1 MLSPVANV
9 HHSVLP
15 KLGEIGHVILRRNRF
30 GDHEYL
36 LGKRKE
42 KWQVVAFPLSDS
54 ADQRYSR
61 GIHTV
66 YVQSLNHGI
75 IKKVSGFYFEGG
87 SR

>member
-1 MLSPVANV
+1 MLSSLANV
-9 HHSVLP
+9 HHSILP
-15 KLGEIGHVILRRNRF
+15 KLGEIGYVVIRRNRF
-30 GDHEYL
+30 GDNEYL
-36 LGKRKE
+36 LGRKE

-61 GIHTV
+61 GIHMV

-75 IKKVSGFYFEGG
+75 IKQVSGFYFEGG